1 MKMKSNYK
9 NYLHLA
15 GGILL
20 NSVTSTQVAGN
31 LNSWGSISPYIASY
45 FHNQDPS
52 TSISDFVIVNS
63 IAYTTSALYTVF
75 FSYLSFLLSPILII
89 FAGVSL
95 ACSSL
100 FLSSFI
106 HNPTIFCWIYG
117 MSLGI
122 LSSSVFL
129 PTVWILWSI
138 MPLNKGKISGIL
150 LGGYNFGP
158 VPFLI
163 IFTYLANP
171 HNYSADKI
179 EQNGESKD
187 KYFENAVSDRVPM
200 TIRWISIVYYCICL
214 LGLTC
219 LPKQSNNDTENN
231 SKKKTITMMQMV
243 TNKKFWYFVALLLFG
258 YSVQAYMYNMYRII
272 GMIYIKDDHYLTYI
286 GTLFF
291 ITCTIGRISFGI
303 LLDKFSWRGINA
315 TSYFFQG
322 LLTIILYF
330 VLDNKSLFLVIIV
343 SLGFLTTSVYNGALI
358 LSERTFPKDKW
369 IFSFACLS
377 YIIIYFMT
385 YLIDKFITPKIGYFF
400 TFCIIGSYGF
410 IACIISIWPPE
421 PLSDN
426 LTDQLLI
433 SIKDNLEMQ

>member
-1 MKMKSNYK
+1 MEYNCK
-9 NYLHLA
+9 NYINLF

-20 NSVTSTQVAGN
+20 NIVTVIQVAGN
-31 LNSWGSISPYIASY
+31 LSSWGSISPYIASY

-138 MPLNKGKISGIL
+138 MPLNKGKTTGII
-150 LGGYNFGP
+150 LGAYSFGP

-163 IFTYLANP
+163 FFTYLTNP
-171 HNYSADKI
+171 YNYSADKI
-179 EQNGESKD
+179 EQNGESED
-187 KYFENAVSDRVPM
+187 KYFENVVSDRVPM
-200 TIRWISIVYYCICL
+200 AIRWISIICYCICL

-219 LPKQSNNDTENN
+219 LPKQWNNNTENN
-231 SKKKTITMMQMV
+231 NKNKTITITKMI
-243 TNKKFWYFVALLLFG
+243 TSKRFWYFVALVIFG
-258 YSVQAYMYNMYRII
+258 FSIQAYINNMYRII

-286 GTLFF
+286 GTFFF
-291 ITCTIGRISFGI
+291 IACTIGRIAFGI
-303 LLDKFSWRGINA
+303 LLDKCSWRGINA

-330 VLDNKSLFLVIIV
+330 VLDNKLLFLVIIIL
-343 SLGFLTTSVYNGALI
+343 LGFLSTSVYSGVLI
-358 LSERTFPKDKW
+358 LSERTFPNDKW
-369 IFSFACLS
+369 IFPFVCLS
-377 YIIIYFMT
+377 YILIFFMPYF
-385 YLIDKFITPKIGYFF
+385 IDKFITPKIGYFF
-400 TFCIIGSYGF
+400 TFCIICIHGF
-410 IACIISIWPPE
+410 IACILSLYPPK
-421 PLSDN
+421 PLPDN
-426 LTDQLLI
+426 NYLNLER
-433 SIKDNLEMQ
+433 SSLEMQ